1 MKDYG
6 LLLKSARESRGMTQE
21 QASAEV
27 GVSVDTWYAYEAN
40 LRLPQP
46 ETVSR
51 ICTVLDAGWLAWYF
65 QEARNGD
72 ANVLPAA
79 KARRL
84 PTAVLTLLNRVMAFS
99 EHSRARELM
108 EIAEDGVID
117 DAERSL
123 YNDIVAELDGI
134 VEAALA
140 VKYPVTDAKKERPEA
155 GTSKRS
161 VQGLRRE
168 LSHKNY
174 NTRSTL
180 CARPNLAKAGGDLL

>member
-21 QASAEV
+21 QASAKV

-40 LRLPQP
+40 IRLPQP

-72 ANVLPAA
+72 INVLPAA

-140 VKYPVTDAKKERPEA
+140 VKYPVTDTKKERPEA

-174 NTRSTL
+174 NTRAAVR
-180 CARPNLAKAGGDLL
+180 ARPNLAKTGGDLL